1 MHASMHRTLLF
12 FLFTL
17 MDISNL
23 FMVYIPQ
30 SIGLLSRMYMLLH
43 DKFKGVHVTRIQQEI
58 VYIIRTL
65 KLSISS
71 C

>member
-1 MHASMHRTLLF
+1 
-12 FLFTL
+12 

>member
-1 MHASMHRTLLF
+1 
-12 FLFTL
+12 

-30 SIGLLSRMYMLLH
+30 SIGLLSRMYMLLRE
-43 DKFKGVHVTRIQQEI
+43 KFKGVHVTRIQQEI